1 MVETLLE
8 KHVEW
13 LSGKGESSDTV
24 HYCRCRLFRNL
35 ADFPFPSQCTDD
47 EKRTIEERIVGV
59 LESLNLLASGQYWSL
74 SDLSETEQRFL
85 AERLLI
91 DPELLDAEGPRG
103 VYIADDQLLSIT
115 INGNNHLTISGL
127 TSGFRLQEVWSRIS
141 LIDDTL
147 AGLLD
152 YAFDK
157 RLGYLTS
164 NIRHVGT
171 ALAADVAL
179 HLPGLVMGKLIPEAR
194 ESAKEKRHAFET
206 LLPGYKGAAPGAI
219 YILSSVSTLGRS
231 EDEIIYHLKQ
241 HASELIEKEREA
253 RKQQHH
259 DNPLQFEDR
268 TGRALGLARG
278 ARLLEFREAI
288 SVFSSLRLGVS
299 MGLLDTF
306 SLRQVNEVFVTS
318 QNAHLE
324 MKCGHECDELTLNAE
339 RAELFRSRFA

>member
-1 MVETLLE
+1 MVETLLK

-13 LSGKGESSDTV
+13 LSGNGESSDTV

-47 EKRTIEERIVGV
+47 EKRSIEERILGV
-59 LESLNLLASGQYWSL
+59 LESLNLLESGQYWSL

-91 DPELLDAEGPRG
+91 DTDLLQADGPRG
-103 VYIADDQLLSIT
+103 VYIDDDQLLSIT
-115 INGNNHLTISGL
+115 INGNNHLTICGL
-127 TSGFRLQEVWSRIS
+127 SSGFRLQDIWSRIS

-164 NIRHVGT
+164 DVRHVGT

-179 HLPGLVMGKLIPEAR
+179 HLPGLVMGNLIPWAR
-194 ESAKEKRHAFET
+194 ELTQERRHTFET
-206 LLPGYKGAAPGAI
+206 LLPGYNGSAPGDLYKLASI
-219 YILSSVSTLGRS
+219 STLGRS

-241 HASELIEKEREA
+241 LVSELSKKEREI
-253 RKQQHH
+253 RKQIQR
-259 DNPLQFEDR
+259 DSPLHFEDL

-278 ARLLEFREAI
+278 ARLLEFPEAI

-306 SLRQVNEVFVTS
+306 SLRQINEVFVAS